1 MAKLRFYFGTM
12 GAGKSTMALQIH
24 HNLCQAQRGMLLTQ
38 HDREGA
44 AVSSALGVSAAAE
57 VIGPHDDLWSLV
69 DTHTTAHG
77 ELGFVICDEAQFY
90 RSEQV
95 DQLARVV
102 DALGVDV
109 YAFGLLSDFRGRLF
123 EGTTRLLEV
132 ADERHEIQVQSRCW
146 CGELATHNARL
157 VNGIQVYD
165 GDVVVVDDGTTADVT
180 YELRCRRHWTEGTS
194 APSAEP
200 LRSVV

>member
-24 HNLCQAQRGMLLTQ
+24 HNLRQANEGLLLTQ

-57 VIGPHDDLWSLV
+57 IIGPHDDLWTLV
-69 DTHTTAHG
+69 STEATSRG
-77 ELGFVICDEAQFY
+77 NVGFVICDEAQFY
-90 RSEQV
+90 EPEQIN
-95 DQLARVV
+95 QLIRVV
-102 DALGVDV
+102 DSLDIDV
-109 YAFGLLSDFRGRLF
+109 YAFGLLTDFMGRLF
-123 EGTTRLLEV
+123 PGTARLLEM

-157 VNGIQVYD
+157 INGRQVYD
-165 GDVVVVDDGTTADVT
+165 GDVVVVDDGSAADVS
-180 YELRCRRHWTEGTS
+180 YELRCRRHWIEGAS
-194 APSAEP
+194 APMAEP